1 MRPPRPEER
10 RTDLRKSCL
19 FDGLPNNCP
28 DRETAPFPFCLW
40 DGIPDNCPA
49 RYREGRAPG
58 AAPAAAP
65 DE

>member
-10 RTDLRKSCL
+10 RTDLRKS
-19 FDGLPNNCP
+19 
-28 DRETAPFPFCLW
+28 CLW

-58 AAPAAAP
+58 GAPAAPTPAAAP

>member
-1 MRPPRPEER
+1 M
-10 RTDLRKSCL
+10 RKSCL